1 MKQPADSKIA
11 KRKFNAFK
19 RKVNKRFS
27 KAKTQMTSDGKFYVS
42 DGLGGTVGD
51 DLFIPPQAS
60 VWDAWYWASR
70 SVQINQNFRRT
81 HPLRKE
87 TAIDEKKFNRV
98 SLRNRRRK

>member
-1 MKQPADSKIA
+1 MKKPIDTKIA

-19 RKVNKRFS
+19 RKVKKRYPS
-27 KAKTQMTSDGKFYVS
+27 AATQITSDGMFYVS
-42 DGLGGTVGD
+42 DGIGSTVGEE
-51 DLFIPPQAS
+51 LFIPPQAS
-60 VWDAWYWASR
+60 VWYAWYWASR

-98 SLRNRRRK
+98 SRRNTRRK